1 MATDKGIAKI
11 AAQRFN
17 INAIATR
24 RNDCVWLRTP
34 GTGLIGLLD
43 PRYSLSFPQRQNLP
57 GTGQVGSGF

>member
-24 RNDCVWLRTP
+24 RKTVFGCEHRAPV
-34 GTGLIGLLD
+34 
-43 PRYSLSFPQRQNLP
+43 
-57 GTGQVGSGF
+57 